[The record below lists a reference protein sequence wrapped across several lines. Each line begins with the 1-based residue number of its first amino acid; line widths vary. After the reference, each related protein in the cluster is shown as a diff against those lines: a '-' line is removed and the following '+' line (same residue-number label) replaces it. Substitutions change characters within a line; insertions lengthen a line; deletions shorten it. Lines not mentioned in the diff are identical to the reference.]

1 MPKFQNVKYDIF
13 ASLCFDKFLSLN
25 SVDKKPSN
33 NDSESQVVI
42 TNKQIVKIV
51 ILSEKN
57 TNFSQIL
64 KQSP

>member
-33 NDSESQVVI
+33 NDSESEVVI
-42 TNKQIVKIV
+42 TNKQIVK
-51 ILSEKN
+51 
-57 TNFSQIL
+57 
-64 KQSP
+64 